1 MKLFTILLVFSS
13 LALFTSRSDE
23 ENEENII
30 PIFSLKGGFYNADS
44 IKLDI
49 SIEDPEAVI
58 YYTLDG
64 SDPTINST
72 IYKDLLILKDKSL
85 EENVYSKIT
94 NVTGER
100 SYVPNE
106 KVKKGN
112 IVRAMAKL
120 SDGTFTPI
128 ISRTYFVGLNRKE
141 LYGDVPVISIITDP
155 ENLFGYEKGIYTMG
169 KMYDDWVKEN
179 PENAQK
185 HGFDKIGNYNMKGK
199 ESERPASIEYFPS
212 DDKKDG
218 FAENVGIRIAGA
230 VSRTFIQKSLRVLFR
245 KEYGKKNLK
254 YELLPENERS
264 DGQGIVNKYKSFIL
278 RNGGNDYEYAKIR
291 DKALQDLISNR
302 NLETQQGEVIVL
314 FLDGE
319 YWGVYILTEDY
330 NDHYFENNYDIAD
343 DNVIIIKN
351 SRIEAGEESD
361 KSLFNQASSYIQ
373 NQDMSNPSN
382 YKQAGEYL
390 DIEDF
395 MWCAAFNI
403 YIGNRD
409 SIFKASNWG
418 MWRVR
423 NPVENVKNADGKWRM
438 LIYDNDLSAGLFG
451 NENDYNN
458 LLFSEIFNE
467 NSHYSKCIGSRFLTS
482 FLKNSTFKNMFI
494 NSLCDIRNIDFE
506 INRVYDYMDKLISII
521 QPLMRDNFIRFGKAI
536 NAPEE
541 YYKGEV
547 SKLKTWLYS
556 RYDSFINNIGNFF
569 EFKSPVE
576 VSITSNNFLKGSFT
590 VNNGW
595 KIFEE
600 EFKGLYFTENILYI
614 SANPLKGKGT
624 FDYWRVK
631 NCKSA
636 RSSDEND
643 FKSEDTNLSIYPL
656 EGCSVIAYYK

>member
-382 YKQAGEYL
+382 YKS
-390 DIEDF
+390 
-395 MWCAAFNI
+395 W
-403 YIGNRD
+403 
-409 SIFKASNWG
+409 
-418 MWRVR
+418 
-423 NPVENVKNADGKWRM
+423 
-438 LIYDNDLSAGLFG
+438 
-451 NENDYNN
+451 
-458 LLFSEIFNE
+458 
-467 NSHYSKCIGSRFLTS
+467 
-482 FLKNSTFKNMFI
+482 
-494 NSLCDIRNIDFE
+494 
-506 INRVYDYMDKLISII
+506 
-521 QPLMRDNFIRFGKAI
+521 
-536 NAPEE
+536 
-541 YYKGEV
+541 
-547 SKLKTWLYS
+547 
-556 RYDSFINNIGNFF
+556 
-569 EFKSPVE
+569 
-576 VSITSNNFLKGSFT
+576 
-590 VNNGW
+590 
-595 KIFEE
+595 
-600 EFKGLYFTENILYI
+600 
-614 SANPLKGKGT
+614 
-624 FDYWRVK
+624 
-631 NCKSA
+631 
-636 RSSDEND
+636 
-643 FKSEDTNLSIYPL
+643 
-656 EGCSVIAYYK
+656 

>member
-1 MKLFTILLVFSS
+1 MKLFTILLLFSS
-13 LALFTSRSDE
+13 LALATQRSDE
-23 ENEENII
+23 EII
-30 PIFSLKGGFYNADS
+30 LPNFSLKGGFYNGDS

-49 SIEDPEAVI
+49 RIEDPEAVI

-72 IYKDLLILKDKSL
+72 IFKDLLILKDKSL

-128 ISRTYFVGLNRKE
+128 VSRTYFVGLNRKE

-185 HGFDKIGNYNMKGK
+185 HGFEKIGNYNLKGK
-199 ESERPASIEYFPS
+199 ESERPASIEYFPA

-218 FAENVGIRIAGA
+218 FCENGAIRIAGA
-230 VSRTFIQKSLRVLFR
+230 VSRAFIQKSFRVLFR
-245 KEYGKKNLK
+245 EKYGKKNLK
-254 YELLPENERS
+254 YELIPDNERS
-264 DGQGIVNKYKSFIL
+264 DGKGIVNKYKTFIL

-314 FLDGE
+314 FLEGE

-330 NDHYFENNYDIAD
+330 NDNYIENNYDIAD

-351 SRIEAGEESD
+351 SKMEAGDESD
-361 KSLFNQASSYIQ
+361 NILFEQETNYVK
-373 NQDMSNPSN
+373 NGDMSNPST
-382 YKQAGEYL
+382 YKQAGEYI
-390 DIEDF
+390 DIDNF

-409 SIFKASNWG
+409 SIFKASNWA
-418 MWRVR
+418 MWRAR
-423 NPVENVKNADGKWRM
+423 TPVENVKNGDGKWRV
-438 LIYDNDLSAGLFG
+438 LIFDTDLSAGLFAD
-451 NENDYNN
+451 ENDINN
-458 LLFSEIFNE
+458 LLFTEIFNE
-467 NSHYSKCIGSRFLTS
+467 NSHYSKCIGSRLLTS
-482 FLKNSTFKNMFI
+482 LLKNSEFKNMFI
-494 NSLCDIRNIDFE
+494 NALCDIRNIDFE
-506 INRVYDYMDKLISII
+506 ANRVYEYIDKLNSIVE
-521 QPLMRDNFIRFGKAI
+521 PLMRDNFIRFGKAI
-536 NAPEE
+536 NAPVE
-541 YYKGEV
+541 YYKNEV
-547 SKLKTWLYS
+547 DKLRTWLYS
-556 RYDSFINNIGNFF
+556 RYDSFINNIGKFF
-569 EFKSPVE
+569 QFNSPVE
-576 VSITSNNFLKGSFT
+576 VSITSNNFSQGSFI

-595 KIFEE
+595 KVFEE
-600 EFKGLYFTENILYI
+600 KYKGLYFNENILYI
-614 SANPLKGKGT
+614 SANSFKGT

-636 RSSDEND
+636 GNSDEID
-643 FKSEDTNLSIYPL
+643 FISEDINLAINPL
-656 EGCSVIAYYK
+656 EGCSVTAYYK